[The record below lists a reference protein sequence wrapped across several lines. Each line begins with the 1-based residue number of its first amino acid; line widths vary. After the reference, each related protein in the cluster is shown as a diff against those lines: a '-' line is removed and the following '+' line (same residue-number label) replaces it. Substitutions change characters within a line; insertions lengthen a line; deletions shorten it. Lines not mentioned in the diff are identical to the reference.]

1 MSLPKSLEI
10 KVSSIGPE
18 IISRRPDRVV
28 CVFDQNT
35 PVYLINT
42 LRRILLSGVIPVK
55 HLTLD
60 SSDID
65 TSDKYIVPEYL
76 IPTLEMLPVDQNIPA
91 DSTFSIDIE
100 NKNVGPMEIT
110 STHLDKAGK
119 YFDLGY
125 TFTSLNPKR
134 YLKINNIRVKTGRN
148 NARYSLAGQVFAGEN
163 YITKRKELMFSTWG
177 SMPGK
182 TVLIKTIETAISMFS
197 SVKSVIPNVTSLN
210 KEDTVFHELTIMG
223 ETSTISV
230 PIVYMMN
237 NMLKN
242 EIDATSFD
250 PIDQKMT
257 IIKFNTNSD
266 PKETLMEAIDAL
278 IEYYQALL
286 KLARPT
292 A

>member
-1 MSLPKSLEI
+1 MSLPKSLDI
-10 KVSSIGPE
+10 KVTSIGPE
-18 IISRRPDRVV
+18 IISRRPDRVT
-28 CVFDQNT
+28 CTFDQNT
-35 PVYLINT
+35 PVCLINT
-42 LRRILLSGVIPVK
+42 LRRILLSNVIPVK
-55 HLTLD
+55 HLTLE

-65 TSDKYIVPEYL
+65 TSDKYVVPEYL

-91 DSTFSIDIE
+91 DSTFSINIE
-100 NKNVGPMEIT
+100 NKNAGPIEIT
-110 STHLDKAGK
+110 STHLDKTGK

-125 TFTSLNPKR
+125 VFTSLNPKR
-134 YLKINNIRVKTGRN
+134 YIKISNIRVKTSRH
-148 NARYSLAGQVFAGEN
+148 NARYSLACQVFAGEN
-163 YITKRKELMFSTWG
+163 YITGKKELMFSTWG

-182 TVLIKTIETAISMFS
+182 AVLIKSIEMAISMFS
-197 SVKSVIPNVTSLN
+197 SVKSVVPNVTSLQ

-230 PIVYMMN
+230 PIVFMMN

-257 IIKFNTNSD
+257 IIKFNTNND

-286 KLARPT
+286 KLVK
-292 A
+292 